1 MTGISNIE
9 IEGTPTI
16 QGTGSIKLTIAYAV
30 PYQQGSED
38 EEVTLN
44 FNSSLSSLC
53 VLPKEGNSF
62 VFLVSPMRL
71 SDNK

>member
-1 MTGISNIE
+1 LETIS
-9 IEGTPTI
+9 
-16 QGTGSIKLTIAYAV
+16 AC
-30 PYQQGSED
+30 ED

>member
-1 MTGISNIE
+1 MEVKTEGLNLEIGFNNRILLETIS
-9 IEGTPTI
+9 
-16 QGTGSIKLTIAYAV
+16 AC
-30 PYQQGSED
+30 ED

-53 VLPKEGNSF
+53 VLPVEGESF

-71 SDNK
+71 NDNK